1 MSDGGKGSKQR
12 PTDKVKYDEGYDR
25 IFGSVKLDRMVRTL
39 AENSKNKPMTR
50 KIDTYEYESLAVC
63 IRSDQ
68 VPASE
73 VAEIFTDKAFYKWY
87 KEKYWTD
94 K

>member
-1 MSDGGKGSKQR
+1 MGNM
-12 PTDKVKYDEGYDR
+12 KYSESENWKR
-25 IFGSVKLDRMVRTL
+25 NVRTI
-39 AENSKNKPMTR
+39 AEHSKEKKMIR
-50 KIDTYEYESLAVC
+50 KVDKTEYESLGEC

-73 VAEIFTDKAFYKWY
+73 IAEIFTDKAFYKWY
-87 KEKYWTD
+87 KKTYWTD